1 MPAVQDTRT
10 TKTSWAI
17 AVVNAL
23 TGIVIALC
31 LLRVWINLSGIPL
44 VPQDNAWVPPESLP
58 QILNLQLGPDPAT
71 TEITALPVWLRALG
85 TTSTV
90 AMTVMLVIVFRTVH
104 LLARRS
110 AEGRPFAA
118 DVIRRLRRA
127 SSWLLVLIILRL
139 LIDVATITALNGWF
153 PSAAD
158 SHGGGALGTDLP
170 ALSLNMLVAAAVAG
184 VLAQAF
190 HRGRQLSED
199 TDGLV

>member
-1 MPAVQDTRT
+1 MPARATATTRQND
-10 TKTSWAI
+10 ARC
-17 AVVNAL
+17 V
-23 TGIVIALC
+23 
-31 LLRVWINLSGIPL
+31 IPL
-44 VPQDNAWVPPESLP
+44 PF
-58 QILNLQLGPDPAT
+58 
-71 TEITALPVWLRALG
+71 WLRALG

-110 AEGRPFAA
+110 AEGRPFTE

-139 LIDVATITALNGWF
+139 LIDVATIAALNGWF

-158 SHGGGALGTDLP
+158 SHGGGALDTDLP
-170 ALSLNMLVAAAVAG
+170 ALSLTMLVAAAVAG